1 MTYFVPMKRL
11 VVLLVALS
19 VPFLAACEPP
29 AGSPPCTNIEG
40 GGGFFDGSTVLFSV
54 DLEAN
59 PCRDVKYRFFVDD
72 EEGGPRLA
80 TATYRGTNN
89 NGRVDF
95 AVTVADDDPTVCVT
109 ARTIAADGQ
118 RLDLAPDTGCLELT
132 VGEDPPGRR
141 FS

>member
-1 MTYFVPMKRL
+1 MKRL

-29 AGSPPCTNIEG
+29 EGSPPCTNITG
-40 GGGFFDGSTVLFSV
+40 GGGQYIEGGTVLFSV
-54 DLEAN
+54 DLEAD

-80 TATYRGTNN
+80 TATYRGTNT

-95 AVTVADDDPTVCVT
+95 AVTVADDDPTVCVS

-118 RLDLAPDTGCLELT
+118 RLDLAPDVGCVELT
-132 VGEDPPGRR
+132 IGEPPSGRR